1 MGNFKKK
8 NIIKEAENILEE
20 YRKNDVEEKRKI
32 SELKSNYKRLKRVNL
47 TLKIIVGIMALAIF
61 FMII

>member
-1 MGNFKKK
+1 MGNSKKK

-20 YRKNDVEEKRKI
+20 YTRKDIEEKKKI
-32 SELKSNYKRLKRVNL
+32 SELKSSYKRIKRVNF

-61 FMII
+61 IMLI

>member
-1 MGNFKKK
+1 MGNSKKK

-20 YRKNDVEEKRKI
+20 YTRKDIEEKKKI
-32 SELKSNYKRLKRVNL
+32 SELKSSYKRIKRVNF

-61 FMII
+61 IMII